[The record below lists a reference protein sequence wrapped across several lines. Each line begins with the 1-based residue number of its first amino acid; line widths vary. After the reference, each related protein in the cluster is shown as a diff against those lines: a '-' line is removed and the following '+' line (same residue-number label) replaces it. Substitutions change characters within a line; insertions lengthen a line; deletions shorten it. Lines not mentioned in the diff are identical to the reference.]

1 MYIVFEGIDG
11 AGKSTQIN
19 LLKDWLDQNGFDVET
34 VVEPT
39 DSEVGKL
46 IRKILQRPDATTDR
60 IQKTLGLLFAADR
73 MLIMDK
79 LNDDSK
85 VILSDRSFISS
96 LAYQEPAEWIEQ
108 INKYAKEPDLVLLL
122 DVDVKT
128 SVNRCSKEDE
138 FENEEFLSKVKAN
151 YLDLISNFNHEIIDA
166 STGVNKVST
175 DIKKAV
181 APYMGIFV
189 LIVLGDSM
197 CEVLNNVVNV
207 ISGLDG
213 VLEVRQLSNDDILK
227 IIDMEAQRSKDIV
240 PVFNEGVQEC
250 FKRDVCFVIFKK
262 GYFRVP
268 PTPTVL
274 LTFDGEILGHDV
286 FDPED
291 KKKFRDDE
299 DIMFL
304 SDDFVIFKDVLNNYN
319 LEKGNEY
326 FVLPPV
332 PFPELDPFK
341 LDGVVSSSPS
351 TKSDEYLK
359 NKYSY
364 GDDSSI
370 ATIIVSFNI

>member
-19 LLKDWLDQNGFDVET
+19 LLKDWLEQNGFDVET

-96 LAYQEPAEWIEQ
+96 LAYQEPADWIKQ

-122 DVDVKT
+122 DVAVKT

-138 FENEEFLSKVKAN
+138 FENEEFLSNVKAN

-166 STGVNKVST
+166 STGVNKVSI

-181 APYMGIFV
+181 APYMGICPDC
-189 LIVLGDSM
+189 I
-197 CEVLNNVVNV
+197 
-207 ISGLDG
+207 
-213 VLEVRQLSNDDILK
+213 R
-227 IIDMEAQRSKDIV
+227 
-240 PVFNEGVQEC
+240 
-250 FKRDVCFVIFKK
+250 
-262 GYFRVP
+262 
-268 PTPTVL
+268 
-274 LTFDGEILGHDV
+274 
-286 FDPED
+286 
-291 KKKFRDDE
+291 
-299 DIMFL
+299 
-304 SDDFVIFKDVLNNYN
+304 
-319 LEKGNEY
+319 
-326 FVLPPV
+326 
-332 PFPELDPFK
+332 
-341 LDGVVSSSPS
+341 
-351 TKSDEYLK
+351 
-359 NKYSY
+359 
-364 GDDSSI
+364 
-370 ATIIVSFNI
+370 